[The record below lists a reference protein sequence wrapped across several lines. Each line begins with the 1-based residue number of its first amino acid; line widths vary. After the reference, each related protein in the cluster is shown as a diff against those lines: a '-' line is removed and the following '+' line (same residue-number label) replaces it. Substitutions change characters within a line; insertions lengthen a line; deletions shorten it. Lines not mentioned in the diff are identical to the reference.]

1 VRHGS
6 DRVRG
11 GDDGALIAR
20 LIAGEASAFG
30 ELVDRYHVR
39 MGRMAMGFVADRTV
53 AEEVVQDTWLAVMTG
68 LDGFEGRS
76 SLGTWIYRI
85 LANRARTRAVRER
98 RSVPFSALE
107 SDGSDD
113 AGLGGRFD
121 EVGHWSA
128 PPRTWEVEDPERLC
142 LRREAMEVL
151 GRALDALPAN
161 QRLVVM
167 LRDVEGLDADEVCNI
182 LEVTETNQRVLLHR
196 ARTKLRSV
204 LEEHL
209 G

>member
-1 VRHGS
+1 MSQDSKRA
-6 DRVRG
+6 RA
-11 GDDGALIAR
+11 GDDGVLVAR

-30 ELVDRYHVR
+30 ELVDRYHARMVR
-39 MGRMAMGFVADRTV
+39 IAMGFVADRTV
-53 AEEVVQDTWLAVMTG
+53 AEEVVQDTWLVVMTG
-68 LDGFEGRS
+68 LEGFEGRS
-76 SLGTWIYRI
+76 SLATWIYRI

-98 RSVPFSALE
+98 RSVPFSALGGDDD
-107 SDGSDD
+107 DG
-113 AGLGGRFD
+113 ALAGRFD
-121 EVGHWSA
+121 EVGHWSS
-128 PPRTWEVEDPERLC
+128 PPRGWEVEDPEKLC

-151 GRALDALPAN
+151 KRAMDTLPAN

-167 LRDVEGLDADEVCNI
+167 LRDVEGLEADEVCNI

-196 ARTKLRSV
+196 ARTRLRTV

>member
-1 VRHGS
+1 VRDGAE
-6 DRVRG
+6 RVRG
-11 GDDGALIAR
+11 SDEGALVAR

-30 ELVDRYHVR
+30 ELVDRYHARLVR
-39 MGRMAMGFVADRTV
+39 MALGFVADRGA
-53 AEEVVQDTWLAVMTG
+53 AEEVVQDTWVAVMTG

-76 SLGTWIYRI
+76 SLGTWVYRI
-85 LANRARTRAVRER
+85 LANRARTRAVRDK

-107 SDGSDD
+107 PAGDEDGP
-113 AGLGGRFD
+113 LRGRFD

-128 PPRTWEVEDPERLC
+128 PPRAWEEEDPERLC

-151 GRALDALPAN
+151 GRAIDALPAN
-161 QRLVVM
+161 QRLVVL
-167 LRDVEGLDADEVCNI
+167 LRDVEGLGSDEVCNI

-196 ARTKLRSV
+196 ARAKLRAA